1 MGAAAALG
9 QPSLSPTAVTA
20 VPLPSHSSSLPSHC
34 HPAAF
39 PSPSGAPSPQH
50 CPELLQGVVV
60 LSLAERSL
68 VWKQSSR
75 PLFAL
80 GGLWE
85 QRPFVQRWAGIRA
98 AQRRTELRS
107 GSVHRG
113 RLLGRGCEAA
123 ECPRGENVLGAPGV
137 LPVRENTGLGPPTSE
152 QPQRQVGT
160 AGQTHAASAVL
171 VQGGLG
177 CSGAQCRGTE
187 RQKEGTG
194 LMFLSWCWP
203 SLDVNSESLRVRG
216 ALTAGF
222 CAVRSV

>member
-107 GSVHRG
+107 GSVRRG

-137 LPVRENTGLGPPTSE
+137 LPVRENTGPPTSE
-152 QPQRQVGT
+152 QPQRQAGT

>member
-68 VWKQSSR
+68 VGKQSSR

-113 RLLGRGCEAA
+113 RLLGQGCEAA

-137 LPVRENTGLGPPTSE
+137 LPVCPGEHWAWAPNLR
-152 QPQRQVGT
+152 
-160 AGQTHAASAVL
+160 AVPEAD
-171 VQGGLG
+171 GHRRADTCCLG
-177 CSGAQCRGTE
+177 CAGAG
-187 RQKEGTG
+187 GFG
-194 LMFLSWCWP
+194 LQWC
-203 SLDVNSESLRVRG
+203 
-216 ALTAGF
+216 
-222 CAVRSV
+222 SVQRY